1 MGVIENLSRTIETR
15 LDAQPK
21 ESYVAS
27 LHAKGT
33 NKIIEKVSEETT
45 ELLIAAKDIDKTP
58 EGAQHLVD
66 EVADLWFHSMVL
78 LAHLNVKPDDVLTV
92 LEGRFG
98 ESGHQEKARRA
109 K

>member
-58 EGAQHLVD
+58 GGAQHLVD